1 MDTKRTVPLFAFV
14 CLVTHLSLFPVTA
27 AARMLPGLPPKGDQ
41 NTADPSSTGANKALG
56 PVTPPKLIH
65 SVEPKV
71 PKEVYKRGLRN
82 TIVVDV
88 RLSIQKDGTPTDIH
102 IDQVIQTGKNNV
114 VPLDPS
120 SDPLVQDLAK
130 SAIDAVSQYRFKPA
144 KQNGEPVGVFLN
156 VTVKFT
162 P

>member
-1 MDTKRTVPLFAFV
+1 MDTKRTVPLFAFL
-14 CLVTHLSLFPVTA
+14 CLVTHLYLSPITA
-27 AARMLPGLPPKGDQ
+27 AARMLPWLASMGDQ
-41 NTADPSSTGANKALG
+41 NTADPSSNGANKALG

-71 PKEVYKRGLRN
+71 PKDVYKRLRN
-82 TIVVDV
+82 TVVVDV

-102 IDQVIQTGKNNV
+102 VDQVIQTGKNNA
-114 VPLDPS
+114 VPLDPN

-130 SAIDAVSQYRFKPA
+130 SAIDAVSQYRFKAA
-144 KQNGEPVGVFLN
+144 KQNGEPVVVFLN